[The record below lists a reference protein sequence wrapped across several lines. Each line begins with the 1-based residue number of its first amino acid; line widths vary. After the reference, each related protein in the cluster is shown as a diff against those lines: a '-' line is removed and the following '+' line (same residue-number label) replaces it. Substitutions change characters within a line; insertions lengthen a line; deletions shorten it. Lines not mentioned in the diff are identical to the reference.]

1 MLKIAFT
8 GPESTGKTTLAA
20 RMAEEFST
28 IWVPEYAREYL
39 TDVGRPYT
47 QNDVIEI
54 ANTQWETIEFVSKS
68 SLPYIFFDTEMLVLK
83 IWNIYKYGS
92 CPAEIEQKWRK
103 QEMDLYFLCGTDNEW
118 EDDPLREHPEEREQL
133 FDLYKKELLLSERPF
148 VELWGSL
155 EERLEEAM
163 GMVMQMRR

>member
-20 RMAEEFST
+20 QMAEEFST

-39 TDVGRPYT
+39 TDLNGPYT
-47 QNDVIEI
+47 QNDILEI
-54 ANTQWETIEFVSKS
+54 ADTQWETMEFVSKS

-83 IWNIYKYGS
+83 VWNLYKYGN
-92 CPAEIEQKWRK
+92 CPPEIEQRWRN
-103 QEMDLYFLCGTDNEW
+103 QEMDLYFLCGTDNAW
-118 EDDPLREHPEEREQL
+118 EDDPLREHPEERDQL
-133 FDLYKKELLLSERPF
+133 FTLYKKELLSSERPF
-148 VELWGSL
+148 VELWGNM